1 MFGME
6 EAPMPLKKSLE
17 YLVATVRNSSGVLA
31 LGNASLMDPNLQIDG
46 ATREKVSGHFPSV
59 EGGDWAW

>member
-6 EAPMPLKKSLE
+6 EAPVPVKKSLE
-17 YLVATVRNSSGVLA
+17 YLVATVRISSGVSA
-31 LGNASLMDPNLQIDG
+31 LGNASLMDLDLQIDG
-46 ATREKVSGHFPSV
+46 ATRDKVSGHFRSI